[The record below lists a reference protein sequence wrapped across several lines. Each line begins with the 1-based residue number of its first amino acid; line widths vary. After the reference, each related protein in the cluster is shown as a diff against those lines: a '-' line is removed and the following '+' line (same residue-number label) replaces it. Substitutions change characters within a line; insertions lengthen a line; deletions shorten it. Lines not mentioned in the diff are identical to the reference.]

1 MVGCCFDD
9 YRETSR
15 SFYLIFFPV
24 PPFCVFVARFFSNL
38 PGLWPYGVFP
48 HYFLTF
54 VRLQSRYCPAT
65 YCCFFVLL
73 PLPPALVFFVFP
85 LNFHTFSPIVC
96 SSSFAEVPPARSA
109 PRSAALVP
117 SFGFLR
123 HSHPPQRDFAPPPHM
138 LIRRSRKRKQEK
150 TYPACPNAAIDHQS
164 IPRREYMSAWKH
176 VPTTHPLFWKE
187 AEMSGRASPSVCVPS
202 LRIQGAGR
210 NKRGGKKGK

>member
-85 LNFHTFSPIVC
+85 LTFHTFSPIVC
-96 SSSFAEVPPARSA
+96 SSSFAEVPLARSA

-117 SFGFLR
+117 SFKFLR
-123 HSHPPQRDFAPPPHM
+123 HSHPPQRDFAPPPSCSSADHGNGNKKKH
-138 LIRRSRKRKQEK
+138 IRPVLTQRSI
-150 TYPACPNAAIDHQS
+150 TNPS
-164 IPRREYMSAWKH
+164 H
-176 VPTTHPLFWKE
+176 V
-187 AEMSGRASPSVCVPS
+187 AN
-202 LRIQGAGR
+202 I
-210 NKRGGKKGK
+210 